1 MAMDDL
7 IVRATTLASALHAR
21 QVRKGSLVG
30 VEVPYL
36 SHLLEVA
43 GMVLANGGTPTV
55 CAAALLH
62 DAIEDQGAATRPL
75 IEKQLGTEVLRLVEA
90 CTEQGT
96 GGMIKAPWAERKQA
110 YIAHIAH
117 TPAPALLIVV
127 ADKLQ
132 SARELLRLLRRAQQ
146 QGGPEATGLVWS
158 KFKGGREG
166 TLWFHQEVVKAL
178 QHRLAESPPGAAAVP
193 MLIGARVLTEELAEV
208 VDRLA
213 RE

>member
-1 MAMDDL
+1 VDDL
-7 IVRATTLASALHAR
+7 IIRAATLANTLHAR

-62 DAIEDQGAATRPL
+62 DAIEDQGAATRSV
-75 IEKQLGTEVLRLVEA
+75 IEQALGAEVLYLVEA

-96 GGMIKAPWAERKQA
+96 GGLTKAPWAERKQV
-110 YIAHIAH
+110 YLAHIAEV
-117 TPAPALLIVV
+117 PVPALLIVA

-132 SARELLRLLRRAQQ
+132 SARELLRLLRWAQQ
-146 QGGPEATGLVWS
+146 QGGAEAIKQVWGN
-158 KFKGGREG
+158 FKGGQEG
-166 TLWFHQEVVKAL
+166 TLWFQWEVVKAL
-178 QHRLAESPPGAAAVP
+178 QHRLAEPPP
-193 MLIGARVLTEELAEV
+193 ESSTPLLIGARVLTEELAEV
-208 VDRLA
+208 VERLA